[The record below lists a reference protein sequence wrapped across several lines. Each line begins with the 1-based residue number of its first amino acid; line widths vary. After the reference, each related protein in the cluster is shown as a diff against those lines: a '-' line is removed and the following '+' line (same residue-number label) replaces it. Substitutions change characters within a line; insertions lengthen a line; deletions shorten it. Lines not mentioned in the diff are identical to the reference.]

1 MKLAVVS
8 VGTRMPAWLEQGWSD
23 YAKRMP
29 PHLPLDLIEIEP
41 GAPKKPHPAR
51 VEADRMRRAVPE
63 RAHRVALDAGPKP
76 WSTEHLVTQ
85 LEAWLQVGDPVS
97 FLIGGADGLDS
108 VNAGHWGRRCF
119 HTCWFGCWSPSSC
132 IERGPSPKAI
142 PITGVA
148 REHPPDLGF
157 GLAAAVGFV
166 AVFWRGFRCSAGR
179 YR

>member
-41 GAPKKPHPAR
+41 GAPKKPHPAG

-85 LEAWLQVGDPVS
+85 LEAWLQVGDPVC

-108 VNAGHWGRRCF
+108 GWLQQADQ
-119 HTCWFGCWSPSSC
+119 CWSL
-132 IERGPSPKAI
+132 GP
-142 PITGVA
+142 
-148 REHPPDLGF
+148 
-157 GLAAAVGFV
+157 
-166 AVFWRGFRCSAGR
+166 AVFPHMLVRVLVAEQLYRAWTITQGHPYHRGGS
-179 YR
+179 